1 MACVTLKRSAPF
13 EPIGP
18 TSAKRHRCS
27 MNLPCNCQL
36 PAQESIFTPSTRISK
51 EQIVRRIRQDVWRM
65 QRRKVIPKFPPGCLP
80 SASEPSEIN
89 NDRPSSSGES
99 ATALCS
105 QVISRM
111 REMAIRSPKPE
122 SLLSSDTDEASDGS
136 CSPRLLDIPDSPQRA
151 QSPPSS
157 PSPKP
162 LYQDD
167 VPLFTIRQVT
177 TLCHNLI
184 REREEKLREE
194 YDTILCGKL
203 AEQYTALLKF
213 NQDQLSNRFKD
224 APMSYVS

>member
-1 MACVTLKRSAPF
+1 MACVALKRSAPF
-13 EPIGP
+13 EPISP

-27 MNLPCNCQL
+27 LNLPCNCQIST
-36 PAQESIFTPSTRISK
+36 QESIFTPSTRISR

-65 QRRKVIPKFPPGCLP
+65 QRRKVIPRFPSGCLP
-80 SASEPSEIN
+80 STCEQSEIT
-89 NDRPSSSGES
+89 DRPSSPSQS
-99 ATALCS
+99 AMTCS

-111 REMAIRSPKPE
+111 RQMAIRSPKSE
-122 SLLSSDTDEASDGS
+122 SALSSDTDEASEGS
-136 CSPRLLDIPDSPQRA
+136 YSPRLLDMPDSPQRA
-151 QSPPSS
+151 QSPPTS
-157 PSPKP
+157 PSSKP
-162 LYQDD
+162 LCQDD

-177 TLCHNLI
+177 ALCHNLI

-213 NQDQLSNRFKD
+213 NQDQLSRRFKD

>member
-18 TSAKRHRCS
+18 SSSKRHRCS

-36 PAQESIFTPSTRISK
+36 PAQESVFTPSSRLSK
-51 EQIVRRIRQDVWRM
+51 EQIIRRIRQDVWRL
-65 QRRKVIPKFPPGCLP
+65 QRRRAIPKFPPNCPPG
-80 SASEPSEIN
+80 ASDPSEVD
-89 NDRPSSSGES
+89 NDRPCSPDES
-99 ATALCS
+99 TVPSCS

-111 REMAIRSPKPE
+111 RQMAIRSPKPE
-122 SLLSSDTDEASDGS
+122 SAISSDTDEASDGS
-136 CSPRLLDIPDSPQRA
+136 CSPRLLDIPDSPQLS
-151 QSPPSS
+151 QSPPSF
-157 PSPKP
+157 PSTKP
-162 LYQDD
+162 LSQDD

-177 TLCHNLI
+177 ALCDSLI

-213 NQDQLSNRFKD
+213 NQDQLSDRFKD
-224 APMSYVS
+224 IPMSYVS